1 MRQLNTSPLLR
12 IFNGGLLIG
21 TLDLLFAWGFW
32 APKGASL
39 SRILQSIAAG
49 WYGKASYSMGATSA
63 WVGALSHYAIAA
75 AFVAAYWI
83 AAQRLPALLKRRVL
97 LGAVYGLL
105 LYVVM
110 NFIVLPL
117 SAAGMP
123 GFDNVPWVA
132 SSIVVHALLGIMCA
146 WFAGRPAA
154 EPAGS

>member
-83 AAQRLPALLKRRVL
+83 AAQRLPALLKRRIL
-97 LGAVYGLL
+97 LGAAYGLL

-117 SAAGMP
+117 SAADSP

>member
-1 MRQLNTSPLLR
+1 MNRWPAWAWIAL
-12 IFNGGLLIG
+12 GGMIIG

-49 WYGKASYSMGATSA
+49 WYGKASHSMGATSV

-83 AAQRLPALLKRRVL
+83 AAQRLPALLRRYVL

-154 EPAGS
+154 EPATA

>member
-1 MRQLNTSPLLR
+1 M
-12 IFNGGLLIG
+12 
-21 TLDLLFAWGFW
+21 
-32 APKGASL
+32 
-39 SRILQSIAAG
+39 
-49 WYGKASYSMGATSA
+49 
-63 WVGALSHYAIAA
+63 
-75 AFVAAYWI
+75 AAYWI
-83 AAQRLPALLKRRVL
+83 AAQRLPTLLKRRVL
-97 LGAVYGLL
+97 FGAVYGLL

-117 SAAGMP
+117 SAAGSP

>member
-1 MRQLNTSPLLR
+1 MSRWPAWAWIVL
-12 IFNGGLLIG
+12 GGLIIG

-39 SRILQSIAAG
+39 TRILQSIAAG
-49 WYGKASYSMGATSA
+49 WYGKASHSMGTTSA

-83 AAQRLPALLKRRVL
+83 AAQRLPALLRRYVL

-154 EPAGS
+154 EPATA